1 MDAADLIRHYGYIA
15 LFFGTFFEGEVM
27 LSLGG
32 AAASQGYLSLG
43 LVMVAGAAGTV
54 ASDQTCFWGGRLFG
68 RWFLGRF
75 PRLKAGVDRVLAL
88 FDRWRDLLVMGFQ
101 FVPGSCTVV
110 PFALGLSTMRSRR
123 FVGLD
128 LLSATLWASVFS
140 IGGYVFGA
148 AMRAVLKDLHHFEVW
163 LVAGVVVVV
172 ILASTIRHRL
182 TNPRA

>member
-1 MDAADLIRHYGYIA
+1 MDAGDLIRHYGYVA

-68 RWFLGRF
+68 RRLLGHF
-75 PRLKAGVDRVLAL
+75 PRLNAGAERVLAL

-101 FVPGSCTVV
+101 CVPGSCTVV
-110 PFALGLSTMRSRR
+110 PFSLGLSTMRSRR
-123 FVGLD
+123 FVVLD
-128 LLSATLWASVFS
+128 LLSATLWAAAFAL
-140 IGGYVFGA
+140 GGYVFGA
-148 AMRAVLKDLHHFEVW
+148 ALRALLKDLEHFERW
-163 LVAGVVVVV
+163 LIAGVVVLV
-172 ILASTIRHRL
+172 IVASTIRRRL
-182 TNPRA
+182 TRPRP